1 MEIRSD
7 HMTEEHEHTHFHGV
21 DKAEQ
26 HLDVDQVL
34 KILLKETNPTKIE
47 VVGVQ
52 NACGRVLGRDFKSPT
67 NIPVRARSTRD
78 GYAVNISTDSN
89 AGQRFGIVGE
99 VRIGVIPKL
108 SIKPGEAA
116 RVATGSFL
124 PNGASAVLMVE
135 YAKAVDETLTA
146 IRPVSVG
153 ENILKMGEDIK
164 RGQNL
169 LPEGTRI
176 FPHHIALF
184 SMLGVRKLFVYSK
197 PKIAFFST
205 GDELKDAR
213 RRSGKG
219 SATGIFDVNRPFIE
233 SMISDLGAVPVDLGI
248 AKDRLAEIRDRMV
261 RGLKYDAL
269 ILSAGSS
276 VGERDYVSRAAES
289 IPGVK
294 MLVHGIAMRPSSPT
308 GIASYRGKPFILLP
322 GFPTSAMIS
331 FSVFAIPAILK
342 LSGNAVIKPST
353 IKARMAEE
361 YNGRAGLT
369 HFVRVSVTRT
379 ESDFEASIVR
389 PTEAQYSS
397 WLSSANGI
405 AIIGQSGVARKG
417 DAVDVFMFGAF

>member
-1 MEIRSD
+1 
-7 HMTEEHEHTHFHGV
+7 MTEEHEHTHYHGV
-21 DKAEQ
+21 DRAEQ

-47 VVGVQ
+47 TVKAQ
-52 NACGRVLGRDFKSPT
+52 DANGRVLGRDFKSPT

-78 GYAVNISTDSN
+78 GYAVNISTDTN
-89 AGQRFGIVGE
+89 APQRFDIVGE
-99 VRIGVIPKL
+99 VRIGSIPRL
-108 SIKPGEAA
+108 SVKPGQAA

-124 PNGASAVLMVE
+124 PDGASAVLMVE
-135 YAKAVDETLTA
+135 YAEAVNETLIAT
-146 IRPVSVG
+146 RPVSVG

-169 LPEGTRI
+169 LPKGTRI

-184 SMLGVRKLFVYSK
+184 SMLGVGKLFVYSK
-197 PKIAFFST
+197 PRIAFFST
-205 GDELKDAR
+205 GDELIDAR
-213 RRSGKG
+213 RRSGEKT
-219 SATGIFDVNRPFIE
+219 ATGIFDVNRPFIA
-233 SMISDLGAVPVDLGI
+233 SMISNLGAVPVDLGI
-248 AKDRLAEIRDRMV
+248 AKDRFAEIKNRMV

-289 IPGVK
+289 IPGVR

-331 FSVFAIPAILK
+331 FFVFAIPAILK
-342 LSGNAVIKPST
+342 LSGNAVTKPST
-353 IKARMAEE
+353 IKVRMAEE
-361 YNGRAGLT
+361 YSGRAGVT
-369 HFVRVSVTRT
+369 HFVRVRVSRT
-379 ESDFEASIVR
+379 EGDFEASIVR
-389 PTEAQYSS
+389 PTEAHYSS

-405 AIIGQSGVARKG
+405 AIIGENGVARKG
-417 DAVDVFMFGAF
+417 DRVDVFIIGAV